1 MGRSV
6 VILVALFVLPLS
18 AAQAANRTDGSTPAP
33 AQITQLVAH
42 VPASTLNQVD
52 AGTLDPAS
60 FNVFK
65 LHSAQLQSHGKPEL
79 LTMNLAWCPHCAANN
94 WALAVA
100 LSRFGTFTGLRI
112 IDTGTFYCTVV
123 SDPCALAPGSCFPHT
138 HGLSFFGTKYHSS
151 YLSFAAIV
159 LQDVHG
165 KNLESPTRREITQ
178 LKPFDPQ
185 AQTPAVDVGGEWGFL
200 GVGFSP
206 GILGHR
212 TWTQIAGGLAN
223 PVNPVSRQIDASANL
238 FTAAICKAT
247 KGRPAGVCKSSGVA
261 AAAALLH

>member
-1 MGRSV
+1 
-6 VILVALFVLPLS
+6 
-18 AAQAANRTDGSTPAP
+18 
-33 AQITQLVAH
+33 
-42 VPASTLNQVD
+42 
-52 AGTLDPAS
+52 
-60 FNVFK
+60 
-65 LHSAQLQSHGKPEL
+65 
-79 LTMNLAWCPHCAANN
+79 
-94 WALAVA
+94 LAVA